1 MARRPYDSRRWALVR
16 LKAMERDGWRCR
28 SCGKAGR
35 LEVDHVVPLAR
46 GGDPF
51 NPANLQALCRSCH
64 FAKTAAENRE
74 ANPPAPEVQAWRDL
88 VADLG

>member
-1 MARRPYDSRRWALVR
+1 MALPV
-16 LKAMERDGWRCR
+16 G
-28 SCGKAGR
+28 AGR
-35 LEVDHVVPLAR
+35 PAVSKWITLYRWPVVVIPSTR
-46 GGDPF
+46 PT
-51 NPANLQALCRSCH
+51 LQALCRSCH